1 MDNCIFCKIANG
13 EIPSATVYEDDTFRA
28 ILDIAPAHKGHVIVL
43 PKSHA
48 DNLFELD
55 DEVAAKALPVVKKI
69 AKALKAVTGCDG
81 VNVLQNNGTAAGQ
94 SVFHLHIHIVP
105 RFEGD
110 GILPVWPHES
120 YEDGEAAQWAEKIV
134 AAME

>member
-94 SVFHLHIHIVP
+94 SVFHLHIHIIP

-110 GILPVWPHES
+110 GILPVWDQGS
-120 YEDGEAAQWAEKIV
+120 YADGEAAEWAAKI
-134 AAME
+134 ASALE